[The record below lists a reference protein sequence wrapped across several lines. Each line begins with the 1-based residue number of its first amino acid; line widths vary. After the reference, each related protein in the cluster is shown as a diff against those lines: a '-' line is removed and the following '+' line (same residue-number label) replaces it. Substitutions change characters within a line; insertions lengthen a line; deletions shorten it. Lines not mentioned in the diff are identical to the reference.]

1 MSFFTVLTYTDRSH
15 LWLVCSLCPVL
26 SLKTGT
32 VGEKKMKMVIFSEGC
47 VVLGSWD
54 IVLFSRAVKT
64 CGLHRRGNCSCG
76 QCIVYVLDTRCRI
89 IWLAL
94 FLELLGKEVNT
105 NRNIVGLIAEMLAS
119 NSATELT
126 YDLGWGCGFGQSWE
140 SPVIWDLW
148 VFVIT
153 AVSLICGN
161 PRYWCMQLLHDPH
174 LPENLWFISL
184 EFLGPLLFSIH
195 II

>member
-1 MSFFTVLTYTDRSH
+1 M
-15 LWLVCSLCPVL
+15 VCVL
-26 SLKTGT
+26 SVSCTFT
-32 VGEKKMKMVIFSEGC
+32 ENWNSGEKKMKMIIFSEAH

-94 FLELLGKEVNT
+94 FLELLGREVNT
-105 NRNIVGLIAEMLAS
+105 NSNIVGLITEMLAS
-119 NSATELT
+119 NSAMELKD
-126 YDLGWGCGFGQSWE
+126 DLGWGCGFGQSSE

-161 PRYWCMQLLHDPH
+161 PGTDACSYYM
-174 LPENLWFISL
+174 
-184 EFLGPLLFSIH
+184 IH
-195 II
+195 RTFRF